1 LLVSTSVRERSV
13 IFSRRIQQSDYNVGV
28 FKHRYKV
35 LVSLVG
41 LLWGFG
47 GCFSTTADESF
58 LIRGDEA
65 IVRGDLPAALAEY
78 RMAVQRGGSED
89 PSALV
94 RVAHTH
100 ALMGNIDEA
109 GDSYQQAVKFDSDL
123 IDQAVSDLV
132 RLAQEAMNR
141 SDLFGLASAM
151 EIAKMFRPGIT
162 VDGMALP
169 LARHYF
175 NSGEYATALSYY
187 QSAISGGR
195 KDTIPEVIFEA
206 ASAYDEV
213 GDCRRALLHY
223 EQYRGMI
230 ASWRRGEVDWRI
242 GNCLILLARE
252 LRSINADEEALVYLE
267 RAVAIGEPRSLQS
280 LAHFEIGEILFDL
293 NRCEDA
299 MQAFLEVS
307 RADQTGTSPLVSRA
321 LWRYDELRF
330 LGSLG
335 GVGDRGC

>member
-1 LLVSTSVRERSV
+1 M
-13 IFSRRIQQSDYNVGV
+13 IFLRIIQQTDDSIGV
-28 FKHRYKV
+28 FKRPYKVSVV
-35 LVSLVG
+35 LVSL
-41 LLWGFG
+41 LWIFA

-58 LIRGDEA
+58 LIQGDEA
-65 IVRGDLPAALAEY
+65 IVRGDLGAALAEY

-109 GDSYQQAVKFDSDL
+109 GDSYLQAVTFDPDL

-132 RLAQEAMNR
+132 QLAQEAMNR

-151 EIAKMFRPGIT
+151 EIAKTFRPGIM

-175 NSGEYATALSYY
+175 NSGQYATALSYY
-187 QSAISGGR
+187 QSAISDR
-195 KDTIPEVIFEA
+195 NEDTIPEVIFEA

-223 EQYRGMI
+223 EQYRAMI
-230 ASWRRGEVDWRI
+230 ASWRRGEVDWKI
-242 GNCLILLARE
+242 GNCSIALARE
-252 LRSINADEEALVYLE
+252 LRSVDADEEALVYLE
-267 RAVAIGEPRSLQS
+267 RAVVIGEPRSLQS
-280 LAHFEIGEILFDL
+280 LAYFEIGEILFDL
-293 NRCEDA
+293 NRCEEA

-307 RADQTGTSPLVSRA
+307 RVDQTGTSPLVSRA
-321 LWRYDELRF
+321 RWRYDELRF
-330 LGSLG
+330 VGSLG
-335 GVGDRGC
+335 AVRGTGC

>member
-1 LLVSTSVRERSV
+1 M
-13 IFSRRIQQSDYNVGV
+13 IFSRRIQQTDYSVGV

-41 LLWGFG
+41 LLWVFG
-47 GCFSTTADESF
+47 GCFSTVADESF

-162 VDGMALP
+162 VDEMALP

-187 QSAISGGR
+187 QSAISER
-195 KDTIPEVIFEA
+195 QEDTIPEVIFEA

-223 EQYRGMI
+223 EQYRAMI
-230 ASWRRGEVDWRI
+230 SSWSRGEVDWKI
-242 GNCLILLARE
+242 GNCSIDLARE
-252 LRSINADEEALVYLE
+252 LRSLDADEEALVHLE
-267 RAVAIGEPRSLQS
+267 RAVVIGEPRSLQS
-280 LAHFEIGEILFDL
+280 LAYFEIGEILFDL
-293 NRCEDA
+293 NRCEEA
-299 MQAFLEVS
+299 MRAFLEVS

-321 LWRYDELRF
+321 RWWYDELRF
-330 LGSLG
+330 VGSSDG
-335 GVGDRGC
+335 ERSTGC

>member
-1 LLVSTSVRERSV
+1 V
-13 IFSRRIQQSDYNVGV
+13 IFFRIIRQSDYSTRALEYP
-28 FKHRYKV
+28 KKLSAV
-35 LVSLVG
+35 LIG
-41 LLWGFG
+41 FLLIFP
-47 GCFSTTADESF
+47 GCFPETADKSF
-58 LIRGDEA
+58 LISGDEA
-65 IVRGDLPAALAEY
+65 IARGNLPAALAEY

-89 PSALV
+89 PLALA
-94 RVAHTH
+94 RLAHTH
-100 ALMGNIDEA
+100 ALMGNVDGA
-109 GDSYQQAVKFDSDL
+109 GDSYLLAVKFDADL
-123 IDQAVSDLV
+123 IDQAVSDLI
-132 RLAQEAMNR
+132 RLAQDAMSR

-151 EIAKMFRPGIT
+151 EIARTFRPGIT

-175 NSGEYATALSYY
+175 NNGQYATALSYY
-187 QSAISGGR
+187 QSAISGR
-195 KDTIPEVIFEA
+195 QKDTIPEVIFEA

-230 ASWRRGEVDWRI
+230 ASWRRSEVDWRI
-242 GNCLILLARE
+242 GNCSILLARE

-280 LAHFEIGEILFDL
+280 LAHFEIGEILFDM
-293 NRCEDA
+293 NRCEAA

-321 LWRYDELRF
+321 RWRYDELRF
-330 LGSLG
+330 VGSLG
-335 GVGDRGC
+335 GVGDTGC